1 MNTAFA
7 SVRRSAVAQTRLFSA
22 AAAPAEKSFAQIWL
36 SDKGAYPIIGIIS
49 GAVALCTGWGVR
61 FLLTSPDVR

>member
-36 SDKGAYPIIGIIS
+36 SDKGVSSYNLGSIEIS
-49 GAVALCTGWGVR
+49 LHLCA
-61 FLLTSPDVR
+61 SD